1 MPEEQKKAKD
11 YPVGVKK
18 SYSIPDL
25 WKIVKKKLEE
35 KKSAGKLHEGIYQW

>member
-11 YPVGVKK
+11 YPVGEKK

-25 WKIVKKKLEE
+25 VVKKN
-35 KKSAGKLHEGIYQW
+35 